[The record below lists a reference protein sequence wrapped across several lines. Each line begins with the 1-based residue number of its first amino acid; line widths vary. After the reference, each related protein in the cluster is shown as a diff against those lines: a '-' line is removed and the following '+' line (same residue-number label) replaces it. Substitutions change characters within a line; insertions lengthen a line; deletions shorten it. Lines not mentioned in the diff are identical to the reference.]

1 MEKFSCFFLSFF
13 FFISA
18 LYSTESHEPSVYVK
32 ALPWALGALALI
44 LVIAVI
50 VVILRRRNLRG
61 NKNKA
66 WILLATREHGVKEGK
81 PKHQL
86 QTPQAEM

>member
-1 MEKFSCFFLSFF
+1 MDKDVFLSLGPVRFQDQ
-13 FFISA
+13 A
-18 LYSTESHEPSVYVK
+18 EESHEPSVYVK

-61 NKNKA
+61 NKNKT

-81 PKHQL
+81 PKDQL